1 MAHSAVPA
9 DRGAAPPRP
18 CQPDVI
24 GPPPARLGGFVA
36 KVFAWLPVMFGAWYF
51 AAPVL
56 MWPAALLVDLVARW
70 GFSDIVQGV
79 EQARTILTFATTIKP
94 GSTSTRGGEITV
106 DVDLLLYSF
115 GLPLYAALV
124 LAAKEPRWP
133 RLLLVGYV
141 ALMPFVAWG
150 VLADFLKNVAITM
163 GPQIASQ
170 TGFSAWQREAI
181 AFAYQFGALILPTV
195 VPAVAW
201 VLTHRAFLEHLK
213 LAPR

>member
-1 MAHSAVPA
+1 MLI
-9 DRGAAPPRP
+9 GAPS
-18 CQPDVI
+18 
-24 GPPPARLGGFVA
+24 GRLGAFIA
-36 KVFAWLPVMFGAWYF
+36 RVFAWLPVMFVVWYF
-51 AAPVL
+51 AAPLL

-70 GFSDIVQGV
+70 GFPDIVQSV

-94 GSTSTRGGEITV
+94 GSASLQGGEITV

-115 GLPLYAALV
+115 GLPLFAALV
-124 LAAKEPRWP
+124 LAARDPRWP
-133 RLLLVGYV
+133 RLLLIGYV

-170 TGFSAWQREAI
+170 TGFVAWQREVI
-181 AFAYQFGALILPTV
+181 AFSFQFGSLILPTV

-201 VLTHRAFLEHLK
+201 VLTHRAFLERMRVGSL
-213 LAPR
+213 R